1 MTSFDLVIM
10 QYTLIPTLEG
20 RTDPNIRVLILN
32 GAKHEHIP
40 MYLSIALSES
50 CLQEKVCGT
59 ASHKQCRLSH
69 LNEVTRLSIH
79 LFTIQLSPLP
89 GWLKIDGVGSSWP
102 VPSVNFQNGPL
113 HRNSWIIQALPPC
126 EHPPQILGAC
136 WAIVPM
142 GVCLGQYD
150 ATATPSEPQLY
161 LRTAYIPFSSSTT
174 IIEW

>member
-1 MTSFDLVIM
+1 MEKRKVIFF
-10 QYTLIPTLEG
+10 I
-20 RTDPNIRVLILN
+20 NINEQAVSRNLN

-50 CLQEKVCGT
+50 CLQENVCGT

-113 HRNSWIIQALPPC
+113 HRNS
-126 EHPPQILGAC
+126 
-136 WAIVPM
+136 
-142 GVCLGQYD
+142 
-150 ATATPSEPQLY
+150 
-161 LRTAYIPFSSSTT
+161 
-174 IIEW
+174 